1 MASKPKK
8 DKKGEKTK
16 SKKPYRVAKKTYNF
30 KELRNMSESD
40 LKSIKKLL
48 RDNVTRN
55 LRKIKRAGF
64 IETPATIGLSKA
76 VKSGIVS
83 KLPHLGV
90 EPSSDAAEVRTTL
103 SKKKLLIGEIFELQK
118 FQESSTG
125 TVYGMRKFE
134 NDTSARVGDAYT
146 NSSKDLKLK
155 FWKLYDE
162 QRGQIDDNNLSSS
175 ELQKKLADYFYSANG
190 SSNGVMSAEWE
201 KIVNEAVDEAMLKEA
216 EAKKNEPKL
225 TPFKIIKT

>member
-1 MASKPKK
+1 MANETKK
-8 DKKGEKTK
+8 GKKGEKTK

-134 NDTSARVGDAYT
+134 NDTYARVGDAYK
-146 NSSKDLKLK
+146 NSSKDLKLE

-162 QRGQIDDNNLSSS
+162 QRGEIDDKNLSSS
-175 ELQKKLADYFYSANG
+175 ELQKELADYFYSANG
-190 SSNGVMSAEWE
+190 SSKDVMSAEWE
-201 KIVNEAVDEAMLKEA
+201 KIVKEANKKAMLEEA

-225 TPFKIIKT
+225 TPFKIIKI

>member
-1 MASKPKK
+1 MASKTKK
-8 DKKGEKTK
+8 DKKDKK
-16 SKKPYRVAKKTYNF
+16 NKKPYRVAKKTYDF
-30 KELRNMSESD
+30 RELRKMSESE
-40 LKSIKKLL
+40 LMSVKKLL

-55 LRKIKRAGF
+55 LRKLKRAGF
-64 IETPATIGLSKA
+64 TDTPATIGLSKA

-90 EPSSDAAEVRTTL
+90 VPSSNATEARTTL

-134 NDTSARVGDAYT
+134 NDTYARVGDAYR
-146 NSSKDLKLK
+146 NSSIDIKRK
-155 FWKLYDE
+155 FWHLYDE
-162 QRGQIDDNNLSSS
+162 QRENISNNGLSSS

-190 SSNGVMSAEWE
+190 SSNGVMSTEWG
-201 KIVNEAVDEAMLKEA
+201 KIVDEAIDEAMIKEA
-216 EAKKNEPKL
+216 DNKKNEPKL
-225 TPFKIIKT
+225 TPFEITKI

>member
-1 MASKPKK
+1 MANKTKEDKK
-8 DKKGEKTK
+8 DKKTK
-16 SKKPYRVAKKTYNF
+16 STKPYRVAKKTYDF
-30 KELRNMSESD
+30 KELRKMSESE
-40 LKSIKKLL
+40 LQSVKKLL

-55 LRKIKRAGF
+55 LRKIKSAGF

-90 EPSSDAAEVRTTL
+90 EPSSDAAEVRTKL

-134 NDTSARVGDAYT
+134 NDTYARVGDAYR

-162 QRGQIDDNNLSSS
+162 QRENISNNGLSSD

-190 SSNGVMSAEWE
+190 SSKDVMSAEWE
-201 KIVNEAVDEAMLKEA
+201 DIVNKATDKAMLEEA
-216 EAKKNEPKL
+216 EKKKNEPKL
-225 TPFKIIKT
+225 TPFKITKI

>member
-1 MASKPKK
+1 MSNKTKK
-8 DKKGEKTK
+8 DKKDKK
-16 SKKPYRVAKKTYNF
+16 NKKPYRVAKKTYDF
-30 KELRNMSESD
+30 KELRKMSESE
-40 LKSIKKLL
+40 LMSVKKLL

-55 LRKIKRAGF
+55 LRKLKKAGF
-64 IETPATIGLSKA
+64 TDTPATIGLSKA

-90 EPSSDAAEVRTTL
+90 EPSINAAEVRTTL

-134 NDTSARVGDAYT
+134 NDTYARVGDAYK
-146 NSSKDLKLK
+146 NSSIDIKRK
-155 FWKLYDE
+155 FWQLYDE
-162 QRGQIDDNNLSSS
+162 QRENISNNGLSSS

-190 SSNGVMSAEWE
+190 SNNGVMSAEWG
-201 KIVNEAVDEAMLKEA
+201 KIVDEAIDEAMIKEA
-216 EAKKNEPKL
+216 DNKKNEPKL
-225 TPFKIIKT
+225 TPFEITKI